1 MSTDPCGHTAGKD
14 APPLADRRP
23 QPEAQMFTL
32 KTSQTMKSKPLLSRS
47 APATLS
53 LNRLW
58 SLVAISL
65 LAGWGFPQLGQAS
78 TPDGARSTSTTALQA
93 SPDFVHDECV
103 FDSLY
108 VSFVDM
114 YESLKHMR
122 YGASNLSSYGSHSAG
137 WIPPAGG
144 SYRIGSPRRA
154 RQLQG
159 LQQQLFASS
168 RYDEAAE
175 KAKLVRQLT
184 AFRDTATA
192 LPYLYATIDREYG
205 GDISAYVDALFENS
219 AITNPKRMKRLV
231 RKVTKRRLKN
241 DMGFQFVVSKYV
253 YRLWLEQGRPKAAQG
268 DGIYVF
274 PVRKE

>member
-65 LAGWGFPQLGQAS
+65 LAGWGFPQPGQAA
-78 TPDGARSTSTTALQA
+78 TPDGARSTSTTELQA

-159 LQQQLFASS
+159 LQQQLFASG

-205 GDISAYVDALFENS
+205 GNIPAYVDALFENS

-253 YRLWLEQGRPKAAQG
+253 YRLWLDQGRPKAAQG

>member
-103 FDSLY
+103 FDSCY
-108 VSFVDM
+108 TFFVRLNDRVGRT
-114 YESLKHMR
+114 R
-122 YGASNLSSYGSHSAG
+122 YGATFMAHTVWMNPSAVYFGQRDNVSTLQRIAREFQTYQQSVLSSG
-137 WIPPAGG
+137 
-144 SYRIGSPRRA
+144 
-154 RQLQG
+154 
-159 LQQQLFASS
+159 
-168 RYDEAAE
+168 RYDETAE
-175 KAKLVRQLT
+175 KASSSASSPPSATPPRPCPTSMLPST
-184 AFRDTATA
+184 ASMAATY
-192 LPYLYATIDREYG
+192 PPTSTPSSRTPPSPTP
-205 GDISAYVDALFENS
+205 SA
-219 AITNPKRMKRLV
+219 
-231 RKVTKRRLKN
+231 
-241 DMGFQFVVSKYV
+241 
-253 YRLWLEQGRPKAAQG
+253 
-268 DGIYVF
+268 
-274 PVRKE
+274 

>member
-159 LQQQLFASS
+159 LQQQLFSSS

-205 GDISAYVDALFENS
+205 GDIPAYVDALFENS

-253 YRLWLEQGRPKAAQG
+253 YRLWLDQGRPKAAQG

-274 PVRKE
+274 PVHKE

>member
-65 LAGWGFPQLGQAS
+65 LAGWGFPQLGQAA

-159 LQQQLFASS
+159 LQQQLFSSS

-205 GDISAYVDALFENS
+205 GDIPAYVDALFENS

-253 YRLWLEQGRPKAAQG
+253 YRLWLDQGRPKAAQG

>member
-205 GDISAYVDALFENS
+205 GDIPAYVDALFENS

-253 YRLWLEQGRPKAAQG
+253 YRLWLDQGRPKAAQG

-274 PVRKE
+274 PMRKE

>member
-205 GDISAYVDALFENS
+205 GDIPAYVDALFENS

-253 YRLWLEQGRPKAAQG
+253 YRLWLDQGRPKAAQG
-268 DGIYVF
+268 GGIYVF
-274 PVRKE
+274 PMRKE

>member
-14 APPLADRRP
+14 APPLADRWP

-65 LAGWGFPQLGQAS
+65 LAGWGFPQLGQTA

-159 LQQQLFASS
+159 LQQQLFSS
-168 RYDEAAE
+168 GRYDEAAE
-175 KAKLVRQLT
+175 KAKLIRQLT

-192 LPYLYATIDREYG
+192 LPYLYATIDRDYG
-205 GDISAYVDALFENS
+205 GDIPAYVDALFENS

-253 YRLWLEQGRPKAAQG
+253 YRLWLDQGRPKAAQG

-274 PVRKE
+274 PVHKE

>member
-103 FDSLY
+103 FDSCY
-108 VSFVDM
+108 TFFVRLNDRVGRT
-114 YESLKHMR
+114 R
-122 YGASNLSSYGSHSAG
+122 YGATFMAHTVWMNPSAVYFGQRDNVRTLQRVAREFQDYQQGILS
-137 WIPPAGG
+137 
-144 SYRIGSPRRA
+144 
-154 RQLQG
+154 
-159 LQQQLFASS
+159 SS

-205 GDISAYVDALFENS
+205 GNIPAYVDALFENS

-253 YRLWLEQGRPKAAQG
+253 YRLWLDQGRPKAAQG

-274 PVRKE
+274 PMRKE

>member
-137 WIPPAGG
+137 WVPPAGG

-159 LQQQLFASS
+159 LQQQLFSSS

-205 GDISAYVDALFENS
+205 GDIPAYVDALFENS

-253 YRLWLEQGRPKAAQG
+253 YRLWLDQGRPKAAQG

>member
-23 QPEAQMFTL
+23 QPEEQMFTL

-65 LAGWGFPQLGQAS
+65 LAGWGFPLPSQTA

-122 YGASNLSSYGSHSAG
+122 YGASNLSSYGSHSVG

-159 LQQQLFASS
+159 LQQQLFSSS

-205 GDISAYVDALFENS
+205 GSISAYVDALFENS

-253 YRLWLEQGRPKAAQG
+253 YRLWLDQGRPKAAQG

-274 PVRKE
+274 PVHKE